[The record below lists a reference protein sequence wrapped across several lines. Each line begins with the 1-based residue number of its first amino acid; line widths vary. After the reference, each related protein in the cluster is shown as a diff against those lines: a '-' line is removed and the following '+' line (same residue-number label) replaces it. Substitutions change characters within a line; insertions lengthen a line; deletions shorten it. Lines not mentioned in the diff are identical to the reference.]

1 MSTTTATPSAAD
13 QAAAERM
20 QKCFDALD
28 KIAASKKQIDSRKSE
43 AEKQFLDTLLS
54 GNFEGPAV
62 LSALNSWK
70 QHNAAL
76 DDQANALKEVE
87 NHIQQF
93 LTSLRD
99 NKSPALKQV
108 LLNEQTR
115 LQEQIGESTG
125 QAAELQERLDKIT
138 AWLAKMD
145 AGAAQQPAPKKGG
158 AAASA

>member
-28 KIAASKKQIDSRKSE
+28 KIAASQQQIASRKSE
-43 AEKQFLDTLLS
+43 AERQFLDTLLS

-62 LSALNSWK
+62 LRDLNSWK
-70 QHNAAL
+70 QQNAAL

-93 LTSLRD
+93 LKRQFED
-99 NKSPALKQV
+99 RSPALKQV
-108 LLNEQTR
+108 LLKEESR
-115 LQEQIGESTG
+115 LREQIGKSTD
-125 QAAELQERLDKIT
+125 QAAALQKRLDEIT

-158 AAASA
+158 VAASA